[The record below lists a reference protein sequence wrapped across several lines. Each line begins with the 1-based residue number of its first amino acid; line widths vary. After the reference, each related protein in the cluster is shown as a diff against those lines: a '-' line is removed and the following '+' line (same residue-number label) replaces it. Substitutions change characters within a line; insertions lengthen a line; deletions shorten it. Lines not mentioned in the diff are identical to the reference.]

1 MTEKKEVQV
10 AEYEY
15 SDEEFDSIDHEIAME
30 DVDDEYNDK
39 PCISTCCCCCNLG
52 LGSIMAGVIFMI
64 LNAIYI
70 GRQMTSLNE
79 SLADGNT
86 MDNLQFNDGHL
97 DTIFAFVGI
106 ALASISGLTAF
117 GLMTLSCCCGVA
129 EHVSRVKIA
138 AFSWTVATGLG
149 SIWVLGEA
157 LYRTFQE
164 EDESQ
169 TKGLGYII
177 INDINNVENPEE
189 DRLQDLIITWII
201 AGAYLLLYIYLSVVV
216 MSFVHVLSRTS
227 VLSQSEQLA
236 KRQGIKQGSPDLSMH
251 SEAALMQRAYSYGGF
266 NNPAFQQP
274 QQQDNGANGVP
285 TLSEQVMAQQNYPE
299 MMQQQQHM
307 EHEQMYQQQMPQPVL
322 PPMFQETIIA
332 GPQGEP
338 VNVVIDTTTGQIVP
352 PEIVQQIMMD
362 SMYMQ
367 QQQMAQMAQSECNSV
382 ITDCTYRSGAALL
395 NNQQSMNGAP
405 VLQMPQPIQQQP
417 IHMQRQRSVRSV
429 TFNEEPQTRYIEP
442 IASPEPATSSE
453 DDCRDS
459 NKGVRF
465 SLYTEEVE
473 VAPYPAEQKIQH
485 IPPCSSESD

>member
-1 MTEKKEVQV
+1 MTEKEVAAV

-15 SDEEFDSIDHEIAME
+15 SDEEFDSIDHEIAIE
-30 DVDDEYNDK
+30 ETDDEYNDK

-79 SLADGNT
+79 SMADGNT
-86 MDNLQFNDGHL
+86 MDKIQFNDGHL

-164 EDESQ
+164 EDDQ
-169 TKGLGYII
+169 MHQKGLGYII

-189 DRLQDLIITWII
+189 DRLKQLIITWII
-201 AGAYLLLYIYLSVVV
+201 AGCYILLYIYLAVVV

-236 KRQGIKQGSPDLSMH
+236 KRQGIKNGSPDLSMH

-266 NNPAFQQP
+266 NNGAFGQEQKSL
-274 QQQDNGANGVP
+274 P

-299 MMQQQQHM
+299 LIQQQQQYHQ
-307 EHEQMYQQQMPQPVL
+307 EDMYQQQIQQPVL
-322 PPMFQETIIA
+322 PPMFQETIVA

-338 VNVVIDTTTGQIVP
+338 ISVVIDTTSGQIVP
-352 PEIVQQIMMD
+352 PEVVQQIMMD

-367 QQQMAQMAQSECNSV
+367 QQQQQQQMVQMAQSECNSV

-395 NNQQSMNGAP
+395 NNQQSMMS
-405 VLQMPQPIQQQP
+405 MPQPIQQQP
-417 IHMQRQRSVRSV
+417 VHMQRQRSVRSV

-442 IASPEPATSSE
+442 IASPEPNSSSE
-453 DDCRDS
+453 DE
-459 NKGVRF
+459 NPKGVRF

>member
-1 MTEKKEVQV
+1 MTEKEVAV
-10 AEYEY
+10 AEYEF
-15 SDEEFDSIDHEIAME
+15 SDDEVDSIE
-30 DVDDEYNDK
+30 DGVHVEEVDDDEYNDK
-39 PCISTCCCCCNLG
+39 PCVSTCCCCCNLG
-52 LGSIMAGVIFMI
+52 LGSIMAGVIFLI
-64 LNAIYI
+64 LNAVYI
-70 GRQMTSLNE
+70 GRQMTNLSE
-79 SLADGNT
+79 SRAEGNT
-86 MDNLQFNDGHL
+86 MENLQFNDGHL

-177 INDINNVENPEE
+177 INDINNVENPKE
-189 DRLQDLIITWII
+189 DRLQELIITWII

-236 KRQGIKQGSPDLSMH
+236 KRQGIKQSSPDLSMH

-266 NNPAFQQP
+266 NNQGFSLQNEKNQ
-274 QQQDNGANGVP
+274 VP
-285 TLSEQVMAQQNYPE
+285 TLSEQVMQQQNFPQQNYPD
-299 MMQQQQHM
+299 MHQQQQQLEQQQM
-307 EHEQMYQQQMPQPVL
+307 EQMYQQQAQYQPML
-322 PPMFQETIIA
+322 PPMFQETIVA

-338 VNVVIDTTTGQIVP
+338 VPVVIDTTTGQVVP
-352 PEIVQQIMMD
+352 PEVVQQILMD
-362 SMYMQ
+362 SVYMQ
-367 QQQMAQMAQSECNSV
+367 QQQHMAQMAQSECNSV

-395 NNQQSMNGAP
+395 SNQQPMHQQ
-405 VLQMPQPIQQQP
+405 QMMVQQQP
-417 IHMQRQRSVRSV
+417 VQMQRQRSVRSV
-429 TFNEEPQTRYIEP
+429 RFDEEPQTRYIEP

-453 DDCRDS
+453 EDER
-459 NKGVRF
+459 KGVRF

-473 VAPYPAEQKIQH
+473 VAPYPAEQKITH

>member
-1 MTEKKEVQV
+1 M
-10 AEYEY
+10 
-15 SDEEFDSIDHEIAME
+15 EE
-30 DVDDEYNDK
+30 
-39 PCISTCCCCCNLG
+39 
-52 LGSIMAGVIFMI
+52 
-64 LNAIYI
+64 
-70 GRQMTSLNE
+70 
-79 SLADGNT
+79 GNT
-86 MDNLQFNDGHL
+86 MGTIEFNDANL

-117 GLMTLSCCCGVA
+117 GLMALSCCCGVA

-177 INDINNVENPEE
+177 INDINNVENPKE
-189 DRLQDLIITWII
+189 DRLQDLIFTWII

-251 SEAALMQRAYSYGGF
+251 SEAALMQRAYSYGGY
-266 NNPAFQQP
+266 NNQQFQIQ
-274 QQQDNGANGVP
+274 NEKSVP

-299 MMQQQQHM
+299 MHYPDQMMQQQ
-307 EHEQMYQQQMPQPVL
+307 EMYQQQMQPVL
-322 PPMFQETIIA
+322 PPMFQETIVA

-338 VNVVIDTTTGQIVP
+338 ISVVVDTASGQIVP
-352 PEIVQQIMMD
+352 PEVVQQIMMD

-382 ITDCTYRSGAALL
+382 ITDCTYRSGAALMA
-395 NNQQSMNGAP
+395 NQQSMNGG
-405 VLQMPQPIQQQP
+405 PIMQQP
-417 IHMQRQRSVRSV
+417 VAMQRQRSVRSV

-453 DDCRDS
+453 DDER
-459 NKGVRF
+459 KGVRF

-473 VAPYPAEQKIQH
+473 VAPYPAEQKLKH